1 MLILKAAK
9 AHIRAENERL
19 ILEAGERIFAQH
31 GFRGSTMQ
39 MIADQAG
46 LPKANLHYYFDSKE
60 KLYRCVVEKIFEIWL
75 QAASSFENSDEP
87 KEALKLYIYEK
98 MQISRRHPYGSKVWA
113 NEVMQE
119 GEKRLEQVEKFEKS
133 LQRQSAEQELL
144 KYHPDFVEIRQ
155 DQKFHDWVS
164 EQPSAIQDSVYKN
177 NTDVRWAARTIDLYK
192 IDTGKRKTSN
202 KSAAEAVGR
211 TSSSAPKTTEK
222 AIFSESVVQAMSD
235 AEYEAN
241 EEAITAAI
249 QAGNFSYDISGAAR

>member
-113 NEVMQE
+113 NEVMQ
-119 GEKRLEQVEKFEKS
+119 G
-133 LQRQSAEQELL
+133 A
-144 KYHPDFVEIRQ
+144 PI
-155 DQKFHDWVS
+155 
-164 EQPSAIQDSVYKN
+164 IQDFLETQLRSW
-177 NTDVRWAARTIDLYK
+177 TDGRIESIQAWIAAGKIRPVEPRWVMYMIWATTQHYVDFGHQIETLNADAPLSEAQWEAASETVFEVIWNGL
-192 IDTGKRKTSN
+192 
-202 KSAAEAVGR
+202 
-211 TSSSAPKTTEK
+211 APKQ
-222 AIFSESVVQAMSD
+222 SL
-235 AEYEAN
+235 
-241 EEAITAAI
+241 
-249 QAGNFSYDISGAAR
+249 

>member
-31 GFRGSTMQ
+31 GFRGATMQ

-60 KLYRCVVEKIFEIWL
+60 KLYRCVVENIFEIWL

-113 NEVMQE
+113 NEVMQ
-119 GEKRLEQVEKFEKS
+119 G
-133 LQRQSAEQELL
+133 A
-144 KYHPDFVEIRQ
+144 PI
-155 DQKFHDWVS
+155 
-164 EQPSAIQDSVYKN
+164 IQDFLETQLRSWTDGRIESIQAWIAAGKIRSVEP
-177 NTDVRWAARTIDLYK
+177 RWVMYMIWATTQHYADFGHQIETLNADAPLSEAQWEAASETVFEVIWNGL
-192 IDTGKRKTSN
+192 
-202 KSAAEAVGR
+202 
-211 TSSSAPKTTEK
+211 APKQ
-222 AIFSESVVQAMSD
+222 SL
-235 AEYEAN
+235 
-241 EEAITAAI
+241 
-249 QAGNFSYDISGAAR
+249 

>member
-31 GFRGSTMQ
+31 GFRGATMQ

-87 KEALKLYIYEK
+87 KEALKLYIHEK

-113 NEVMQE
+113 NEVMQ
-119 GEKRLEQVEKFEKS
+119 G
-133 LQRQSAEQELL
+133 A
-144 KYHPDFVEIRQ
+144 PI
-155 DQKFHDWVS
+155 
-164 EQPSAIQDSVYKN
+164 IQDFLETQLRSW
-177 NTDVRWAARTIDLYK
+177 TDGRIESIQAWIAAGKIRPVEPRWVMYMIWATTQHYADFGHQIETLNADAPLSEAQWEAASETVFEVIWNGL
-192 IDTGKRKTSN
+192 
-202 KSAAEAVGR
+202 
-211 TSSSAPKTTEK
+211 APKQ
-222 AIFSESVVQAMSD
+222 SL
-235 AEYEAN
+235 
-241 EEAITAAI
+241 
-249 QAGNFSYDISGAAR
+249 

>member
-31 GFRGSTMQ
+31 GFRGATMQ

-87 KEALKLYIYEK
+87 KEALNLYIYEK

-113 NEVMQE
+113 NEVMQ
-119 GEKRLEQVEKFEKS
+119 G
-133 LQRQSAEQELL
+133 A
-144 KYHPDFVEIRQ
+144 PI
-155 DQKFHDWVS
+155 
-164 EQPSAIQDSVYKN
+164 IQDFLETQLRSW
-177 NTDVRWAARTIDLYK
+177 TDGRIESIQAWIAAGKIRPVEPRWVMYMIWATTQHYADFGHQIETLNADAPLSEAQWEAASETVFEVIWNGL
-192 IDTGKRKTSN
+192 
-202 KSAAEAVGR
+202 
-211 TSSSAPKTTEK
+211 APKQ
-222 AIFSESVVQAMSD
+222 SL
-235 AEYEAN
+235 
-241 EEAITAAI
+241 
-249 QAGNFSYDISGAAR
+249 

>member
-31 GFRGSTMQ
+31 GFRGATMQ

-113 NEVMQE
+113 NEVMQ
-119 GEKRLEQVEKFEKS
+119 G
-133 LQRQSAEQELL
+133 A
-144 KYHPDFVEIRQ
+144 PI
-155 DQKFHDWVS
+155 
-164 EQPSAIQDSVYKN
+164 IQDFLETQLRSW
-177 NTDVRWAARTIDLYK
+177 TD
-192 IDTGKRKTSN
+192 
-202 KSAAEAVGR
+202 GR
-211 TSSSAPKTTEK
+211 
-222 AIFSESVVQAMSD
+222 IES
-235 AEYEAN
+235 
-241 EEAITAAI
+241 I
-249 QAGNFSYDISGAAR
+249 QAWIAAGKIRPVEPRWVMYMIWATTQHYADFGHQIETLNADAPLSEAQWEAASETVLEVIWNGLEPKQSL

>member
-31 GFRGSTMQ
+31 GFRGATMQ
-39 MIADQAG
+39 MIADQAS

-113 NEVMQE
+113 NEVMQ
-119 GEKRLEQVEKFEKS
+119 G
-133 LQRQSAEQELL
+133 A
-144 KYHPDFVEIRQ
+144 PI
-155 DQKFHDWVS
+155 
-164 EQPSAIQDSVYKN
+164 IQDFLETQLRSWTDGRIESIQAWIAAGKIRSVEP
-177 NTDVRWAARTIDLYK
+177 RWVMYMIWATTQHYADFGHQIETLNADAPLSEAQWEAASETVFEVIWNGL
-192 IDTGKRKTSN
+192 
-202 KSAAEAVGR
+202 
-211 TSSSAPKTTEK
+211 APKQ
-222 AIFSESVVQAMSD
+222 SL
-235 AEYEAN
+235 
-241 EEAITAAI
+241 
-249 QAGNFSYDISGAAR
+249 

>member
-31 GFRGSTMQ
+31 GFRGATMQ

-113 NEVMQE
+113 NEVMQ
-119 GEKRLEQVEKFEKS
+119 G
-133 LQRQSAEQELL
+133 A
-144 KYHPDFVEIRQ
+144 PI
-155 DQKFHDWVS
+155 
-164 EQPSAIQDSVYKN
+164 IQDFLETQLRSWTDGRIESIQAWIAAGKIRSVEP
-177 NTDVRWAARTIDLYK
+177 RWVMYMIWATTQHYADFGHQIETLNADAPLSEAQWEAASETVFEVIWNGL
-192 IDTGKRKTSN
+192 
-202 KSAAEAVGR
+202 
-211 TSSSAPKTTEK
+211 APK
-222 AIFSESVVQAMSD
+222 Q
-235 AEYEAN
+235 N
-241 EEAITAAI
+241 L
-249 QAGNFSYDISGAAR
+249 

>member
-113 NEVMQE
+113 NEVMQ
-119 GEKRLEQVEKFEKS
+119 G
-133 LQRQSAEQELL
+133 A
-144 KYHPDFVEIRQ
+144 PI
-155 DQKFHDWVS
+155 
-164 EQPSAIQDSVYKN
+164 IQDFLETQLRSW
-177 NTDVRWAARTIDLYK
+177 TD
-192 IDTGKRKTSN
+192 
-202 KSAAEAVGR
+202 GR
-211 TSSSAPKTTEK
+211 
-222 AIFSESVVQAMSD
+222 IES
-235 AEYEAN
+235 
-241 EEAITAAI
+241 I
-249 QAGNFSYDISGAAR
+249 QAWIAAGKIRPVEPRWVMYMIWATTQHYADFGHQIETLNADAPLSEAQCEAASETVFEVIWNGLEPKQSL

>member
-31 GFRGSTMQ
+31 GFRGATMQ

-113 NEVMQE
+113 NEVMQ
-119 GEKRLEQVEKFEKS
+119 G
-133 LQRQSAEQELL
+133 A
-144 KYHPDFVEIRQ
+144 PI
-155 DQKFHDWVS
+155 
-164 EQPSAIQDSVYKN
+164 IQDFLETQLRSW
-177 NTDVRWAARTIDLYK
+177 TDGRIESIQAWIAAGKIRPVEPRWVMYMIWATTQHYADFGHQIETLNADAPLSEAQWEAASETVFEVIWNGL
-192 IDTGKRKTSN
+192 
-202 KSAAEAVGR
+202 
-211 TSSSAPKTTEK
+211 APK
-222 AIFSESVVQAMSD
+222 Q
-235 AEYEAN
+235 N
-241 EEAITAAI
+241 L
-249 QAGNFSYDISGAAR
+249 

>member
-31 GFRGSTMQ
+31 GFRGATMQ

-113 NEVMQE
+113 NEVMQ
-119 GEKRLEQVEKFEKS
+119 G
-133 LQRQSAEQELL
+133 A
-144 KYHPDFVEIRQ
+144 PI
-155 DQKFHDWVS
+155 
-164 EQPSAIQDSVYKN
+164 IQDFLETQLRSW
-177 NTDVRWAARTIDLYK
+177 TD
-192 IDTGKRKTSN
+192 
-202 KSAAEAVGR
+202 GR
-211 TSSSAPKTTEK
+211 
-222 AIFSESVVQAMSD
+222 IES
-235 AEYEAN
+235 
-241 EEAITAAI
+241 I
-249 QAGNFSYDISGAAR
+249 QAWIAAGKIRPVEPRWVMYMIWATTQHYADFGHQIETLNADAPLSEAQWEAASETVFEVIWNGLEPKQSL

>member
-31 GFRGSTMQ
+31 GFRGATMQ

-113 NEVMQE
+113 NEVMQ
-119 GEKRLEQVEKFEKS
+119 G
-133 LQRQSAEQELL
+133 A
-144 KYHPDFVEIRQ
+144 PI
-155 DQKFHDWVS
+155 
-164 EQPSAIQDSVYKN
+164 IQDFLETQLRSW
-177 NTDVRWAARTIDLYK
+177 TDGRIESIQTWIAAGKIRPVEPRWVMYMIWATTQHYADFGHQIETLNADAPLSEAQWEAASETVFEVIWNGL
-192 IDTGKRKTSN
+192 
-202 KSAAEAVGR
+202 
-211 TSSSAPKTTEK
+211 APKQ
-222 AIFSESVVQAMSD
+222 SL
-235 AEYEAN
+235 
-241 EEAITAAI
+241 
-249 QAGNFSYDISGAAR
+249 

>member
-1 MLILKAAK
+1 VLILKAAK

-113 NEVMQE
+113 NEVMQ
-119 GEKRLEQVEKFEKS
+119 G
-133 LQRQSAEQELL
+133 A
-144 KYHPDFVEIRQ
+144 PI
-155 DQKFHDWVS
+155 
-164 EQPSAIQDSVYKN
+164 IQDFLETQLRSW
-177 NTDVRWAARTIDLYK
+177 TD
-192 IDTGKRKTSN
+192 
-202 KSAAEAVGR
+202 GR
-211 TSSSAPKTTEK
+211 
-222 AIFSESVVQAMSD
+222 IES
-235 AEYEAN
+235 
-241 EEAITAAI
+241 I
-249 QAGNFSYDISGAAR
+249 QAWIAAGKIRSVEPRWVMYMIWATTQHYADFGHQIETLNADAPLSEAQWEAASETVFEVIWNGLEPKQSL

>member
-1 MLILKAAK
+1 LKAAK

-31 GFRGSTMQ
+31 GFRGATMQ

-113 NEVMQE
+113 NEVMQ
-119 GEKRLEQVEKFEKS
+119 G
-133 LQRQSAEQELL
+133 A
-144 KYHPDFVEIRQ
+144 PI
-155 DQKFHDWVS
+155 
-164 EQPSAIQDSVYKN
+164 IQDFLETQLRSWTDGRIESIQAWIAAGKIRSVEP
-177 NTDVRWAARTIDLYK
+177 RWVMYMIWATTQHYADFGHQIETLNADAPLSEAQWEAASETVFEVIWNGL
-192 IDTGKRKTSN
+192 
-202 KSAAEAVGR
+202 
-211 TSSSAPKTTEK
+211 APKQ
-222 AIFSESVVQAMSD
+222 SL
-235 AEYEAN
+235 
-241 EEAITAAI
+241 
-249 QAGNFSYDISGAAR
+249 

>member
-113 NEVMQE
+113 NEVTQ
-119 GEKRLEQVEKFEKS
+119 G
-133 LQRQSAEQELL
+133 A
-144 KYHPDFVEIRQ
+144 PI
-155 DQKFHDWVS
+155 
-164 EQPSAIQDSVYKN
+164 IQDFLETQLRSW
-177 NTDVRWAARTIDLYK
+177 TD
-192 IDTGKRKTSN
+192 
-202 KSAAEAVGR
+202 GR
-211 TSSSAPKTTEK
+211 
-222 AIFSESVVQAMSD
+222 IES
-235 AEYEAN
+235 
-241 EEAITAAI
+241 I
-249 QAGNFSYDISGAAR
+249 QAWIAAGKIRPVEPRWVMYMIWATTQHYADFGHQIETLNADAPLSEAQWEAASETVFEVIWNGLEPKQSL

>member
-60 KLYRCVVEKIFEIWL
+60 KLYRRVVEKIFEIWL

-113 NEVMQE
+113 NEVMQ
-119 GEKRLEQVEKFEKS
+119 G
-133 LQRQSAEQELL
+133 A
-144 KYHPDFVEIRQ
+144 PI
-155 DQKFHDWVS
+155 
-164 EQPSAIQDSVYKN
+164 IQDFLETQLRSW
-177 NTDVRWAARTIDLYK
+177 TD
-192 IDTGKRKTSN
+192 
-202 KSAAEAVGR
+202 GR
-211 TSSSAPKTTEK
+211 
-222 AIFSESVVQAMSD
+222 IES
-235 AEYEAN
+235 
-241 EEAITAAI
+241 I
-249 QAGNFSYDISGAAR
+249 QAWIAAGKIRPVEPRWVMYMIWATTQHYADFGHQIETLNADAPLSEAQWEAASETVFEVIWNGLEPKQSL

>member
-31 GFRGSTMQ
+31 GFRGATMQ

-113 NEVMQE
+113 NEVMQ
-119 GEKRLEQVEKFEKS
+119 G
-133 LQRQSAEQELL
+133 A
-144 KYHPDFVEIRQ
+144 PI
-155 DQKFHDWVS
+155 
-164 EQPSAIQDSVYKN
+164 IQDFLETQLRSWTDGRIESIQAWIAAGKIRSVEP
-177 NTDVRWAARTIDLYK
+177 RWVMYMIWATTQHYADFGHQIETLNADAPLSDAQWEAASETVFEVIWNGL
-192 IDTGKRKTSN
+192 
-202 KSAAEAVGR
+202 
-211 TSSSAPKTTEK
+211 APKQ
-222 AIFSESVVQAMSD
+222 SL
-235 AEYEAN
+235 
-241 EEAITAAI
+241 
-249 QAGNFSYDISGAAR
+249 

>member
-9 AHIRAENERL
+9 AHIRVENERL

-31 GFRGSTMQ
+31 GFRGATMQ

-113 NEVMQE
+113 NEVMQ
-119 GEKRLEQVEKFEKS
+119 G
-133 LQRQSAEQELL
+133 A
-144 KYHPDFVEIRQ
+144 PI
-155 DQKFHDWVS
+155 
-164 EQPSAIQDSVYKN
+164 IQDFLETQLRSWTDGRIESIQAWIAAGKIRSVEP
-177 NTDVRWAARTIDLYK
+177 RWVMYMIWATTQHYADFGHQIETLNADAPLSEAQWEAASETVFEVIWNGL
-192 IDTGKRKTSN
+192 
-202 KSAAEAVGR
+202 
-211 TSSSAPKTTEK
+211 APK
-222 AIFSESVVQAMSD
+222 Q
-235 AEYEAN
+235 N
-241 EEAITAAI
+241 L
-249 QAGNFSYDISGAAR
+249 

>member
-31 GFRGSTMQ
+31 GFRGATMQ

-113 NEVMQE
+113 NEVMQ
-119 GEKRLEQVEKFEKS
+119 G
-133 LQRQSAEQELL
+133 A
-144 KYHPDFVEIRQ
+144 PI
-155 DQKFHDWVS
+155 
-164 EQPSAIQDSVYKN
+164 IQDFLETQLRSWTDGRIESIQAWIAAGKIRSV
-177 NTDVRWAARTIDLYK
+177 DPRWVMYMIWATTQHYADFGHQIETLNADAPLSEAQWEAASETVFEVIWNGL
-192 IDTGKRKTSN
+192 
-202 KSAAEAVGR
+202 
-211 TSSSAPKTTEK
+211 APKQ
-222 AIFSESVVQAMSD
+222 SL
-235 AEYEAN
+235 
-241 EEAITAAI
+241 
-249 QAGNFSYDISGAAR
+249 

>member
-31 GFRGSTMQ
+31 GFRGATMQ

-60 KLYRCVVEKIFEIWL
+60 KLYRRVVEKIFEIWL

-113 NEVMQE
+113 NEVMQ
-119 GEKRLEQVEKFEKS
+119 G
-133 LQRQSAEQELL
+133 A
-144 KYHPDFVEIRQ
+144 PI
-155 DQKFHDWVS
+155 
-164 EQPSAIQDSVYKN
+164 IQDFLETQLRSWTDGRIESIQAWIAAGKIRSVEP
-177 NTDVRWAARTIDLYK
+177 RWVMYMIWATTQHYADFGHQIETLNADAPLSEAQWQAASETVFEVIWNGL
-192 IDTGKRKTSN
+192 
-202 KSAAEAVGR
+202 
-211 TSSSAPKTTEK
+211 APKQ
-222 AIFSESVVQAMSD
+222 SL
-235 AEYEAN
+235 
-241 EEAITAAI
+241 
-249 QAGNFSYDISGAAR
+249 

>member
-31 GFRGSTMQ
+31 GFRGATMQ
-39 MIADQAG
+39 MIADQAD

-113 NEVMQE
+113 NEVMQ
-119 GEKRLEQVEKFEKS
+119 G
-133 LQRQSAEQELL
+133 A
-144 KYHPDFVEIRQ
+144 PI
-155 DQKFHDWVS
+155 
-164 EQPSAIQDSVYKN
+164 IQDFLETQLRSWTDGRIESIQAWIAAGKIRSVEP
-177 NTDVRWAARTIDLYK
+177 RWVMYMIWATTQHYADFGHQIETLNADAPLSEAQWEAASETVFEVIWNGL
-192 IDTGKRKTSN
+192 
-202 KSAAEAVGR
+202 
-211 TSSSAPKTTEK
+211 APKQ
-222 AIFSESVVQAMSD
+222 SL
-235 AEYEAN
+235 
-241 EEAITAAI
+241 
-249 QAGNFSYDISGAAR
+249 

>member
-19 ILEAGERIFAQH
+19 ILEAGESIFAQH
-31 GFRGSTMQ
+31 GFRGATMQ

-113 NEVMQE
+113 NEVMQ
-119 GEKRLEQVEKFEKS
+119 G
-133 LQRQSAEQELL
+133 A
-144 KYHPDFVEIRQ
+144 PI
-155 DQKFHDWVS
+155 
-164 EQPSAIQDSVYKN
+164 IQDFLETQLRSWTDGRIESIQAWIAAGKIRSVEP
-177 NTDVRWAARTIDLYK
+177 RWVMYMIWATTQHYADFGHQIETLNADAPLSEAQWEAASETVFEVIWNGL
-192 IDTGKRKTSN
+192 
-202 KSAAEAVGR
+202 
-211 TSSSAPKTTEK
+211 APKQ
-222 AIFSESVVQAMSD
+222 SL
-235 AEYEAN
+235 
-241 EEAITAAI
+241 
-249 QAGNFSYDISGAAR
+249 

>member
-31 GFRGSTMQ
+31 GFRGATMQ
-39 MIADQAG
+39 MIADQAR

-113 NEVMQE
+113 NEVMQ
-119 GEKRLEQVEKFEKS
+119 G
-133 LQRQSAEQELL
+133 A
-144 KYHPDFVEIRQ
+144 PI
-155 DQKFHDWVS
+155 
-164 EQPSAIQDSVYKN
+164 IQDFLETQLRSW
-177 NTDVRWAARTIDLYK
+177 TDGRIESIQAWIAAGKIRPVEPRWVMYMIWATTQHYADFGHQIETLNADAPLSEAQWQAASETVFEVIWNGL
-192 IDTGKRKTSN
+192 
-202 KSAAEAVGR
+202 
-211 TSSSAPKTTEK
+211 APKQ
-222 AIFSESVVQAMSD
+222 SL
-235 AEYEAN
+235 
-241 EEAITAAI
+241 
-249 QAGNFSYDISGAAR
+249 

>member
-113 NEVMQE
+113 NEVMQ
-119 GEKRLEQVEKFEKS
+119 G
-133 LQRQSAEQELL
+133 A
-144 KYHPDFVEIRQ
+144 PI
-155 DQKFHDWVS
+155 
-164 EQPSAIQDSVYKN
+164 IQDFLETQLRSW
-177 NTDVRWAARTIDLYK
+177 TD
-192 IDTGKRKTSN
+192 
-202 KSAAEAVGR
+202 GR
-211 TSSSAPKTTEK
+211 
-222 AIFSESVVQAMSD
+222 IES
-235 AEYEAN
+235 
-241 EEAITAAI
+241 I
-249 QAGNFSYDISGAAR
+249 QAWIAAGKIRPVEPRWVMYMIWATTQHYADFGHQIETLNADAPLSEAQWEAASETVFEVIWTGLEPKQSL

>member
-31 GFRGSTMQ
+31 GFRGATMQ

-60 KLYRCVVEKIFEIWL
+60 KLYRLVVEKIFEIWL

-113 NEVMQE
+113 NEVMQ
-119 GEKRLEQVEKFEKS
+119 G
-133 LQRQSAEQELL
+133 A
-144 KYHPDFVEIRQ
+144 PI
-155 DQKFHDWVS
+155 
-164 EQPSAIQDSVYKN
+164 IQDFLETQLRSWTDGRIESIQAWIAAGKIRSV
-177 NTDVRWAARTIDLYK
+177 DPRWVMYMIWATTQHYADFGHQIETLNADAPLSEAQWEAASETVFEVIWNGL
-192 IDTGKRKTSN
+192 
-202 KSAAEAVGR
+202 
-211 TSSSAPKTTEK
+211 APKQ
-222 AIFSESVVQAMSD
+222 SL
-235 AEYEAN
+235 
-241 EEAITAAI
+241 
-249 QAGNFSYDISGAAR
+249 

>member
-19 ILEAGERIFAQH
+19 ILEAGERILAQH
-31 GFRGSTMQ
+31 GFRGATMQ

-113 NEVMQE
+113 NEVMQ
-119 GEKRLEQVEKFEKS
+119 G
-133 LQRQSAEQELL
+133 A
-144 KYHPDFVEIRQ
+144 PI
-155 DQKFHDWVS
+155 
-164 EQPSAIQDSVYKN
+164 IQDFLETQLRSW
-177 NTDVRWAARTIDLYK
+177 TDGRIESIQAWIAAGKIRPVEPRWVMYMIWATTQHYADFGHQIETLNADAPLSEAQWEAASETVFEVIWNGL
-192 IDTGKRKTSN
+192 
-202 KSAAEAVGR
+202 
-211 TSSSAPKTTEK
+211 APKQ
-222 AIFSESVVQAMSD
+222 SL
-235 AEYEAN
+235 
-241 EEAITAAI
+241 
-249 QAGNFSYDISGAAR
+249 

>member
-60 KLYRCVVEKIFEIWL
+60 KLYRRVVEKIFEIWL

-87 KEALKLYIYEK
+87 KEALNLYIYEK

-113 NEVMQE
+113 NEVMQ
-119 GEKRLEQVEKFEKS
+119 G
-133 LQRQSAEQELL
+133 A
-144 KYHPDFVEIRQ
+144 PI
-155 DQKFHDWVS
+155 
-164 EQPSAIQDSVYKN
+164 IQDFLETQLRSW
-177 NTDVRWAARTIDLYK
+177 TD
-192 IDTGKRKTSN
+192 
-202 KSAAEAVGR
+202 GR
-211 TSSSAPKTTEK
+211 
-222 AIFSESVVQAMSD
+222 IES
-235 AEYEAN
+235 
-241 EEAITAAI
+241 I
-249 QAGNFSYDISGAAR
+249 QAWIAAGKIRPVEPRWVMYMIWATTQHYADFGHQIETLNADAPLSEAQWEAASETVFEVIWNGLEPKQSL

>member
-60 KLYRCVVEKIFEIWL
+60 KLYRRVVEKIFEIWL

-113 NEVMQE
+113 NEVMQ
-119 GEKRLEQVEKFEKS
+119 G
-133 LQRQSAEQELL
+133 A
-144 KYHPDFVEIRQ
+144 PI
-155 DQKFHDWVS
+155 
-164 EQPSAIQDSVYKN
+164 IQDFLETQLRSW
-177 NTDVRWAARTIDLYK
+177 TD
-192 IDTGKRKTSN
+192 
-202 KSAAEAVGR
+202 GR
-211 TSSSAPKTTEK
+211 
-222 AIFSESVVQAMSD
+222 IES
-235 AEYEAN
+235 
-241 EEAITAAI
+241 I
-249 QAGNFSYDISGAAR
+249 QAWIAAGKIRSVEPRWVMYMIWATTQHYADFGHQIETLNADAPLSEAQWEAASETVFEVIWNGLEPKQSL

>member
-113 NEVMQE
+113 NEVMQ
-119 GEKRLEQVEKFEKS
+119 G
-133 LQRQSAEQELL
+133 A
-144 KYHPDFVEIRQ
+144 PI
-155 DQKFHDWVS
+155 
-164 EQPSAIQDSVYKN
+164 IQDFLETQLRSW
-177 NTDVRWAARTIDLYK
+177 TD
-192 IDTGKRKTSN
+192 
-202 KSAAEAVGR
+202 GR
-211 TSSSAPKTTEK
+211 
-222 AIFSESVVQAMSD
+222 IES
-235 AEYEAN
+235 
-241 EEAITAAI
+241 I
-249 QAGNFSYDISGAAR
+249 QAWIAEGKIRPVEPRWVMYMIWATTQHYADFGHQIETLNADAPLSEAQWEAASETVFEVIWNGLEPKQSL

>member
-1 MLILKAAK
+1 VLILKAAK

-113 NEVMQE
+113 NEVMQ
-119 GEKRLEQVEKFEKS
+119 G
-133 LQRQSAEQELL
+133 A
-144 KYHPDFVEIRQ
+144 PI
-155 DQKFHDWVS
+155 
-164 EQPSAIQDSVYKN
+164 IQDFLETQLRSWTDGRIESIQAWIAAGKIRSVEP
-177 NTDVRWAARTIDLYK
+177 RWVMYMIWATTQHYADFGHQIETLNADAPLSEAQWEAASETVFEVIWNGL
-192 IDTGKRKTSN
+192 
-202 KSAAEAVGR
+202 
-211 TSSSAPKTTEK
+211 APKQ
-222 AIFSESVVQAMSD
+222 SL
-235 AEYEAN
+235 
-241 EEAITAAI
+241 
-249 QAGNFSYDISGAAR
+249 

>member
-31 GFRGSTMQ
+31 GFRGATMQ

-113 NEVMQE
+113 NEVMQ
-119 GEKRLEQVEKFEKS
+119 GAPIIQDFLETQLRSWTDGRIESIQAWIAAGKIRSVDPRWVMYMIWATTQHYADFGHQIETLNADAPLSEAQWEAASETVFEVIWNG
-133 LQRQSAEQELL
+133 LAPRQSL
-144 KYHPDFVEIRQ
+144 
-155 DQKFHDWVS
+155 
-164 EQPSAIQDSVYKN
+164 
-177 NTDVRWAARTIDLYK
+177 
-192 IDTGKRKTSN
+192 
-202 KSAAEAVGR
+202 
-211 TSSSAPKTTEK
+211 
-222 AIFSESVVQAMSD
+222 
-235 AEYEAN
+235 
-241 EEAITAAI
+241 
-249 QAGNFSYDISGAAR
+249 

>member
-60 KLYRCVVEKIFEIWL
+60 KLYRRVVEKIFEIWL

-113 NEVMQE
+113 NEVMQ
-119 GEKRLEQVEKFEKS
+119 G
-133 LQRQSAEQELL
+133 A
-144 KYHPDFVEIRQ
+144 PI
-155 DQKFHDWVS
+155 
-164 EQPSAIQDSVYKN
+164 IQDFLERQLRSWTDGRIESIQAWIAAGKIRSVEP
-177 NTDVRWAARTIDLYK
+177 RWVMYMIWATTQHYADFGHQIETLNADAPLSEAQWEAASETVFEVIWNGL
-192 IDTGKRKTSN
+192 
-202 KSAAEAVGR
+202 
-211 TSSSAPKTTEK
+211 APKQ
-222 AIFSESVVQAMSD
+222 SL
-235 AEYEAN
+235 
-241 EEAITAAI
+241 
-249 QAGNFSYDISGAAR
+249 

>member
-1 MLILKAAK
+1 VLILKAAK

-60 KLYRCVVEKIFEIWL
+60 KLYRRVVEKIFEIWL

-113 NEVMQE
+113 NEVMQ
-119 GEKRLEQVEKFEKS
+119 G
-133 LQRQSAEQELL
+133 A
-144 KYHPDFVEIRQ
+144 PI
-155 DQKFHDWVS
+155 
-164 EQPSAIQDSVYKN
+164 IQDFLETQLRSW
-177 NTDVRWAARTIDLYK
+177 TD
-192 IDTGKRKTSN
+192 
-202 KSAAEAVGR
+202 GR
-211 TSSSAPKTTEK
+211 
-222 AIFSESVVQAMSD
+222 IES
-235 AEYEAN
+235 
-241 EEAITAAI
+241 I
-249 QAGNFSYDISGAAR
+249 QAWIAAGKIRSVEPRWVMYMIWATTQHYADFGHQIETLNADAPLSEAQWEAASETVFEVIWNGLEPKQSL

>member
-9 AHIRAENERL
+9 AQIRAENERL

-113 NEVMQE
+113 NEVMQ
-119 GEKRLEQVEKFEKS
+119 G
-133 LQRQSAEQELL
+133 A
-144 KYHPDFVEIRQ
+144 PI
-155 DQKFHDWVS
+155 
-164 EQPSAIQDSVYKN
+164 IQDFLETQMRSW
-177 NTDVRWAARTIDLYK
+177 TD
-192 IDTGKRKTSN
+192 
-202 KSAAEAVGR
+202 GR
-211 TSSSAPKTTEK
+211 
-222 AIFSESVVQAMSD
+222 IES
-235 AEYEAN
+235 
-241 EEAITAAI
+241 I
-249 QAGNFSYDISGAAR
+249 QAWIAAGKIRPVEPRWVMYMIWATTQHYADFGHQIETLNADAPLSEAQWEAASETVFEVIWNGLEPKQSL

>member
-1 MLILKAAK
+1 VLILKAAK

-31 GFRGSTMQ
+31 GFRGATMQ

-113 NEVMQE
+113 NEVMQ
-119 GEKRLEQVEKFEKS
+119 G
-133 LQRQSAEQELL
+133 A
-144 KYHPDFVEIRQ
+144 PI
-155 DQKFHDWVS
+155 
-164 EQPSAIQDSVYKN
+164 IQDFLETQLRSW
-177 NTDVRWAARTIDLYK
+177 TDGRIESIQAWIAAGKIRPVEPRWVMYMIWATTQHYADFGHQIETLNADAPLSEAQWEAASETVFEVIWNGL
-192 IDTGKRKTSN
+192 
-202 KSAAEAVGR
+202 
-211 TSSSAPKTTEK
+211 APKQ
-222 AIFSESVVQAMSD
+222 SL
-235 AEYEAN
+235 
-241 EEAITAAI
+241 
-249 QAGNFSYDISGAAR
+249 